1 MKINSI
7 IDLVKDLDTSR
18 QTKNLNKLLIRI
30 LLHLQV
36 EFSLHYVWKY
46 KLYTATPLITTEG
59 RPVQV
64 IDPGM
69 QNTDAGP
76 DFFNAKI
83 KIDGTLWVGSVE
95 IHDKSSDWL
104 LHHHD
109 TDKAYDCVI
118 LHITGF
124 NDFQPVRTNGNPIP
138 QMLLTVPENILR
150 SIDWLL
156 YREAALPC
164 LDHITGIAPL
174 HIACWMEALLSER
187 LERKTHDIFLL
198 LDAYQTDWNE
208 VFYITLTRNFG
219 FGVNNDAFERLAK
232 SLPLRCI
239 QKQRSSHSQIEAML
253 FGQAGML
260 EEEND
265 DHYYRL
271 LQREY
276 DFLRHKFGL
285 SPMEDFVFKNLR
297 TRPVNF
303 PYLKVAQLAALW
315 VQYDTLFSAIL
326 EARSTGEIKKYFRI
340 PPSGYWETHY
350 HFRYAS
356 PRKEKT
362 IGENALNILLINTV
376 VPMLF
381 AYGLHNKRPEYCER
395 ATRLLESIPPEKNT
409 IVTTFYNAGITVRHA
424 GDSQA
429 LIQLKREYC
438 EKKKCLYCR
447 IGFRMLKTTIGQ
459 KSV

>member
-1 MKINSI
+1 MER
-7 IDLVKDLDTSR
+7 L
-18 QTKNLNKLLIRI
+18 
-30 LLHLQV
+30 
-36 EFSLHYVWKY
+36 LHYVWKY

-118 LHITGF
+118 LHIIGF

-239 QKQRSSHSQIEAML
+239 QKQRNSHSQIEAML

-276 DFLRHKFGL
+276 DFLRHKFSL

>member
-1 MKINSI
+1 MER
-7 IDLVKDLDTSR
+7 L
-18 QTKNLNKLLIRI
+18 
-30 LLHLQV
+30 
-36 EFSLHYVWKY
+36 LHYVWKY

-118 LHITGF
+118 LHIIGF

-239 QKQRSSHSQIEAML
+239 QKQRNSHSQIEAML
-253 FGQAGML
+253 FGLAAML

-315 VQYDTLFSAIL
+315 VRYDTLFSAIL

-438 EKKKCLYCR
+438 EKKKCFYCM
-447 IGFRMLKTTIGQ
+447 IGFMMFKTTIGQ

>member
-1 MKINSI
+1 MER
-7 IDLVKDLDTSR
+7 L
-18 QTKNLNKLLIRI
+18 
-30 LLHLQV
+30 
-36 EFSLHYVWKY
+36 LHYVWKY
-46 KLYTATPLITTEG
+46 KLYAATSLATTDG

-83 KIDGTLWVGSVE
+83 KIDGTLWAGSVE

-104 LHHHD
+104 LHHHE
-109 TDKAYDCVI
+109 TDKAYDGVI
-118 LHITGF
+118 LHITGVD
-124 NDFQPVRTNGNPIP
+124 DFQPFRTNGEPVP
-138 QMLLTVPENILR
+138 QMLLTVPENVLR
-150 SIDWLL
+150 SIDWLF
-156 YREAALPC
+156 YRETALPC
-164 LDHITGIAPL
+164 LDHIAGVDPL

-198 LDAYQTDWNE
+198 LDAYQSDWNE

-239 QKQRSSHSQIEAML
+239 QKQRSSYSQIEAML

-260 EEEND
+260 TEEND

-297 TRPVNF
+297 TRPANF

-315 VQYDTLFSAIL
+315 VQHDTLFSAIL
-326 EARSTGEIKKYFRI
+326 EAGSAGEIKKYFRI

-381 AYGLHNKRPEYCER
+381 AYGLHNKQPEYCER

-409 IVTTFYNAGITVRHA
+409 IVSTFCNAGIAVHHA

-459 KSV
+459 KTV

>member
-1 MKINSI
+1 MER
-7 IDLVKDLDTSR
+7 L
-18 QTKNLNKLLIRI
+18 
-30 LLHLQV
+30 
-36 EFSLHYVWKY
+36 LHYVWKY

-118 LHITGF
+118 LHIIGF

-239 QKQRSSHSQIEAML
+239 QKQRNSHSQIEAML

-315 VQYDTLFSAIL
+315 VRYDTLFSAIL

-362 IGENALNILLINTV
+362 IGENALLINTV

>member
-1 MKINSI
+1 MER
-7 IDLVKDLDTSR
+7 L
-18 QTKNLNKLLIRI
+18 
-30 LLHLQV
+30 
-36 EFSLHYVWKY
+36 LHYVWKY

-118 LHITGF
+118 LHIIGF

-239 QKQRSSHSQIEAML
+239 QKQRNSHSQIEAML

-315 VQYDTLFSAIL
+315 VRYDTLFSAIL

-376 VPMLF
+376 VSMLF

>member
-1 MKINSI
+1 MER
-7 IDLVKDLDTSR
+7 L
-18 QTKNLNKLLIRI
+18 
-30 LLHLQV
+30 
-36 EFSLHYVWKY
+36 LHYVWKY

-64 IDPGM
+64 IDLGM

-118 LHITGF
+118 LHIIGF

-276 DFLRHKFGL
+276 DFLRHKFSL

>member
-1 MKINSI
+1 MER
-7 IDLVKDLDTSR
+7 L
-18 QTKNLNKLLIRI
+18 
-30 LLHLQV
+30 
-36 EFSLHYVWKY
+36 LHYVWKY

-118 LHITGF
+118 LHIIGF

-447 IGFRMLKTTIGQ
+447 IGFRTLKTTIGQ

>member
-1 MKINSI
+1 MER
-7 IDLVKDLDTSR
+7 L
-18 QTKNLNKLLIRI
+18 
-30 LLHLQV
+30 
-36 EFSLHYVWKY
+36 LHYVWKY

-118 LHITGF
+118 LHIIGF

-239 QKQRSSHSQIEAML
+239 QKQRNSHSQIEAML

-260 EEEND
+260 EEND
-265 DHYYRL
+265 DHDYRL

-315 VQYDTLFSAIL
+315 VRYDTLFSAIL

>member
-1 MKINSI
+1 MER
-7 IDLVKDLDTSR
+7 L
-18 QTKNLNKLLIRI
+18 
-30 LLHLQV
+30 
-36 EFSLHYVWKY
+36 LHYVWKY

-118 LHITGF
+118 LHIIGF

-239 QKQRSSHSQIEAML
+239 QKQRNSHSQIEAML

-285 SPMEDFVFKNLR
+285 SSMEDFVFKNLR

-315 VQYDTLFSAIL
+315 VRYDTLFSAIL

-459 KSV
+459 KTV

>member
-1 MKINSI
+1 MER
-7 IDLVKDLDTSR
+7 L
-18 QTKNLNKLLIRI
+18 
-30 LLHLQV
+30 
-36 EFSLHYVWKY
+36 LHYVWKY

-118 LHITGF
+118 LHIIGF
-124 NDFQPVRTNGNPIP
+124 HDFQPVRTNGNPIP

-260 EEEND
+260 KEEND

-276 DFLRHKFGL
+276 DFLRHKFSL

>member
-1 MKINSI
+1 MER
-7 IDLVKDLDTSR
+7 L
-18 QTKNLNKLLIRI
+18 
-30 LLHLQV
+30 
-36 EFSLHYVWKY
+36 LHYVWKY
-46 KLYTATPLITTEG
+46 KLYAATPLITTEG

-118 LHITGF
+118 LHIIGF

-208 VFYITLTRNFG
+208 VF
-219 FGVNNDAFERLAK
+219 
-232 SLPLRCI
+232 LP
-239 QKQRSSHSQIEAML
+239 
-253 FGQAGML
+253 
-260 EEEND
+260 
-265 DHYYRL
+265 Y
-271 LQREY
+271 
-276 DFLRHKFGL
+276 
-285 SPMEDFVFKNLR
+285 
-297 TRPVNF
+297 F
-303 PYLKVAQLAALW
+303 P
-315 VQYDTLFSAIL
+315 T
-326 EARSTGEIKKYFRI
+326 I
-340 PPSGYWETHY
+340 P
-350 HFRYAS
+350 
-356 PRKEKT
+356 
-362 IGENALNILLINTV
+362 I
-376 VPMLF
+376 
-381 AYGLHNKRPEYCER
+381 
-395 ATRLLESIPPEKNT
+395 
-409 IVTTFYNAGITVRHA
+409 
-424 GDSQA
+424 
-429 LIQLKREYC
+429 
-438 EKKKCLYCR
+438 
-447 IGFRMLKTTIGQ
+447 
-459 KSV
+459 

>member
-1 MKINSI
+1 MER
-7 IDLVKDLDTSR
+7 L
-18 QTKNLNKLLIRI
+18 
-30 LLHLQV
+30 
-36 EFSLHYVWKY
+36 LHYVWKY

-118 LHITGF
+118 LHIIGF

-239 QKQRSSHSQIEAML
+239 QKQRNSHSQIEAML

-315 VQYDTLFSAIL
+315 VRYDTLFSAIL
-326 EARSTGEIKKYFRI
+326 EARSTGEIKKYF
-340 PPSGYWETHY
+340 GYWETHY

>member
-1 MKINSI
+1 MER
-7 IDLVKDLDTSR
+7 L
-18 QTKNLNKLLIRI
+18 
-30 LLHLQV
+30 
-36 EFSLHYVWKY
+36 LHYVWKN

-118 LHITGF
+118 LHIIGF

-239 QKQRSSHSQIEAML
+239 QKQRNSHSQIEAML

-315 VQYDTLFSAIL
+315 VRYDTLFSAIL

>member
-1 MKINSI
+1 MER
-7 IDLVKDLDTSR
+7 L
-18 QTKNLNKLLIRI
+18 
-30 LLHLQV
+30 
-36 EFSLHYVWKY
+36 LHYVWKY

-64 IDPGM
+64 TDPGM

-118 LHITGF
+118 LHIIGF

-239 QKQRSSHSQIEAML
+239 QKQRNSHSQIEAML

-315 VQYDTLFSAIL
+315 VRYDTLFSAIL

>member
-1 MKINSI
+1 MER
-7 IDLVKDLDTSR
+7 L
-18 QTKNLNKLLIRI
+18 
-30 LLHLQV
+30 
-36 EFSLHYVWKY
+36 LHYVWKY

-118 LHITGF
+118 LHIIGF

-150 SIDWLL
+150 SIDWLR

-239 QKQRSSHSQIEAML
+239 QKQRNSHSQIEAML

-315 VQYDTLFSAIL
+315 VRYDTLFSAIL

>member
-1 MKINSI
+1 MER
-7 IDLVKDLDTSR
+7 L
-18 QTKNLNKLLIRI
+18 
-30 LLHLQV
+30 
-36 EFSLHYVWKY
+36 LHYVWKY

-276 DFLRHKFGL
+276 DFLRHKFSL

-381 AYGLHNKRPEYCER
+381 AYGLHNKRPEYCE
-395 ATRLLESIPPEKNT
+395 
-409 IVTTFYNAGITVRHA
+409 
-424 GDSQA
+424 
-429 LIQLKREYC
+429 
-438 EKKKCLYCR
+438 KKKCLYCR

>member
-1 MKINSI
+1 MER
-7 IDLVKDLDTSR
+7 L
-18 QTKNLNKLLIRI
+18 
-30 LLHLQV
+30 
-36 EFSLHYVWKY
+36 LHYVWKY

-118 LHITGF
+118 LHIIGF

-239 QKQRSSHSQIEAML
+239 QKQRNSHSQIEAML

-315 VQYDTLFSAIL
+315 VRYDTLFSAIL
-326 EARSTGEIKKYFRI
+326 EARSTGEIKKVFQDSSIRLLGDTL
-340 PPSGYWETHY
+340 S
-350 HFRYAS
+350 FRYAS

>member
-1 MKINSI
+1 MER
-7 IDLVKDLDTSR
+7 L
-18 QTKNLNKLLIRI
+18 
-30 LLHLQV
+30 
-36 EFSLHYVWKY
+36 LHYVWKY

-109 TDKAYDCVI
+109 TDKSYDCVI
-118 LHITGF
+118 LHIIGF

>member
-1 MKINSI
+1 MER
-7 IDLVKDLDTSR
+7 L
-18 QTKNLNKLLIRI
+18 
-30 LLHLQV
+30 
-36 EFSLHYVWKY
+36 LHYVWKY

-118 LHITGF
+118 LHIIGF

-239 QKQRSSHSQIEAML
+239 QKQRNSHSQIEAML

-276 DFLRHKFGL
+276 DFLRHKFSL

-362 IGENALNILLINTV
+362 IGENTLNILLINTV

>member
-1 MKINSI
+1 MER
-7 IDLVKDLDTSR
+7 L
-18 QTKNLNKLLIRI
+18 
-30 LLHLQV
+30 
-36 EFSLHYVWKY
+36 LHYVWKY

-118 LHITGF
+118 LHIIGF
-124 NDFQPVRTNGNPIP
+124 HDFQPVRTNGNPIP

>member
-1 MKINSI
+1 MER
-7 IDLVKDLDTSR
+7 L
-18 QTKNLNKLLIRI
+18 
-30 LLHLQV
+30 
-36 EFSLHYVWKY
+36 LHYVWKY

-118 LHITGF
+118 LHIIGF

-276 DFLRHKFGL
+276 DFLRHKFSL

-315 VQYDTLFSAIL
+315 VRYDTLFSAIL

>member
-1 MKINSI
+1 MER
-7 IDLVKDLDTSR
+7 L
-18 QTKNLNKLLIRI
+18 
-30 LLHLQV
+30 
-36 EFSLHYVWKY
+36 LHYVWKY
-46 KLYTATPLITTEG
+46 KLYAATSLATTDG

-83 KIDGTLWVGSVE
+83 KIDGTLWAGSVE
-95 IHDKSSDWL
+95 IHDKASDWL

-109 TDKAYDCVI
+109 TDKAYDSVV
-118 LHITGF
+118 LHVTGVD
-124 NDFQPVRTNGNPIP
+124 DFLPVRTNGEPIP
-138 QMLLTVPENILR
+138 QLVLAVPDAVVR

-156 YREAALPC
+156 YREASLPC
-164 LDHITGIAPL
+164 LDYIRQIEPL
-174 HIACWMEALLSER
+174 HIDCWLEALLSER
-187 LERKTHDIFLL
+187 LERKTHDIFTLL
-198 LDAYQTDWNE
+198 NAYNGDWNE

-239 QKQRSSHSQIEAML
+239 RKQRSSSSQVEAML

-260 EEEND
+260 AEGNE

-276 DFLRHKFGL
+276 EFLRHKFGL
-285 SPMEDFVFKNLR
+285 SPMDDFVFKSLR

-303 PYLKVAQLAALW
+303 PYLKVAQLATLW
-315 VQYDTLFSAIL
+315 VQHDTLFSAIL
-326 EARSTGEIKKYFRI
+326 EAGSTGEIKKYFRVS
-340 PPSGYWETHY
+340 PSDYWETHY

-356 PRKEKT
+356 PRKEKPM
-362 IGENALNILLINTV
+362 GENALNILLINTV

-381 AYGLHNKRPEYCER
+381 AYGLRNKQPEYCER

-409 IVTTFYNAGITVRHA
+409 IVSTFCRAGITVRHA

-447 IGFRMLKTTIGQ
+447 IGFRMLKQQAPTFVG
-459 KSV
+459 

>member
-1 MKINSI
+1 MER
-7 IDLVKDLDTSR
+7 L
-18 QTKNLNKLLIRI
+18 
-30 LLHLQV
+30 
-36 EFSLHYVWKY
+36 LHYVWKY

-118 LHITGF
+118 LHIIGF

-156 YREAALPC
+156 YREEALPC
-164 LDHITGIAPL
+164 LDHITRIAPL

-276 DFLRHKFGL
+276 DFLRHKFSL

-315 VQYDTLFSAIL
+315 VRYDTLFSAIL

>member
-1 MKINSI
+1 MER
-7 IDLVKDLDTSR
+7 L
-18 QTKNLNKLLIRI
+18 
-30 LLHLQV
+30 
-36 EFSLHYVWKY
+36 LHYVWKY

-118 LHITGF
+118 LHIIGF
-124 NDFQPVRTNGNPIP
+124 HDFQPVRTNGNPIP

-276 DFLRHKFGL
+276 DFLRHKFSL

>member
-1 MKINSI
+1 MER
-7 IDLVKDLDTSR
+7 L
-18 QTKNLNKLLIRI
+18 
-30 LLHLQV
+30 
-36 EFSLHYVWKY
+36 LHYVWKY

-118 LHITGF
+118 LHIIGF

-260 EEEND
+260 EEGND

-276 DFLRHKFGL
+276 DFLRHKFSL

>member
-1 MKINSI
+1 MER
-7 IDLVKDLDTSR
+7 L
-18 QTKNLNKLLIRI
+18 
-30 LLHLQV
+30 
-36 EFSLHYVWKY
+36 LHYVWKY

-156 YREAALPC
+156 YREEALPC
-164 LDHITGIAPL
+164 LDHITRIAPL

-276 DFLRHKFGL
+276 DFLRHKFSL

-315 VQYDTLFSAIL
+315 VRYDTLFSAIL

-438 EKKKCLYCR
+438 EKRNVCIAGSGSGC
-447 IGFRMLKTTIGQ
+447 
-459 KSV
+459 

>member
-1 MKINSI
+1 MER
-7 IDLVKDLDTSR
+7 L
-18 QTKNLNKLLIRI
+18 
-30 LLHLQV
+30 
-36 EFSLHYVWKY
+36 LHYVWKY

-118 LHITGF
+118 LHIIGF

-156 YREAALPC
+156 YREEALPC

-276 DFLRHKFGL
+276 DFLRHKFSL